1 MEKTKIKIETQIA
14 APVEKVWEFWTEP
27 QHIKNW
33 TFASDDWHVP
43 SAENDLRNGGS
54 FSTRMEAKSGSMGF
68 DFSGIYEKVIINK
81 RIAYTLGDGRK
92 VAIYFEDLAG
102 QTKVSE
108 TFEAEDTNPID
119 MQRSG
124 WQSIL
129 DHFKKYAEN
138 N

>member
-1 MEKTKIKIETQIA
+1 MEKIKITIETQIA
-14 APVEKVWEFWTEP
+14 AAVEKVWKFWTEP

-33 TFASDDWHVP
+33 TFASDDWHAP

-54 FSTRMEAKSGSMGF
+54 FSTRMEAKDGSMGF
-68 DFSGIYEKVIINK
+68 DFSGIYDEIITNQY
-81 RIAYTLGDGRK
+81 IGYTIDDGRK
-92 VAIYFEDLAG
+92 VAIHFENLEN
-102 QTKVSE
+102 QTKITE
-108 TFEAEDTNPID
+108 IFEAEETNPLE

-129 DHFKKYAEN
+129 DHFKNYTEN